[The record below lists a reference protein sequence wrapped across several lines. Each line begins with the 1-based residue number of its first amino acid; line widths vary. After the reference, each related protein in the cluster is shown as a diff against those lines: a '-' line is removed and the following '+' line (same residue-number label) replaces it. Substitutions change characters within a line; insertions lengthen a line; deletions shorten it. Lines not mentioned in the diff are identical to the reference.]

1 MFSVSRFFLSF
12 IVSLTVVHAF
22 VISHNK
28 WQSSRQEPRIER
40 GIRSVIS
47 TFELKSSLSSELSP
61 PLHSEVI
68 AAGNSSAFLDFDG
81 EAFFITSCIGKISRY
96 ILTAFMWMISIITF
110 LTEYLLS
117 RYQWFLRR
125 FHHFY
130 KQYRRPFLCSS
141 LMTASRLTPVTV

>member
-28 WQSSRQEPRIER
+28 WRSSRQEPRIER
-40 GIRSVIS
+40 GIRSVIR

-81 EAFFITSCIGKISRY
+81 ESFFITLCSEKISRHT
-96 ILTAFMWMISIITF
+96 LITF
-110 LTEYLLS
+110 
-117 RYQWFLRR
+117 
-125 FHHFY
+125 
-130 KQYRRPFLCSS
+130 
-141 LMTASRLTPVTV
+141 M

>member
-22 VISHNK
+22 AITHNN
-28 WQSSRQEPRIER
+28 WQSSRQGQRIER
-40 GIRSVIS
+40 GIRSVLS
-47 TFELKSSLSSELSP
+47 ASELKSSLSSELSP

-81 EAFFITSCIGKISRY
+81 EAFFISSCSEQISRY
-96 ILTAFMWMISIITF
+96 ILTTSMWMISIITF

-117 RYQWFLRR
+117 RHQLFLRR
-125 FHHFY
+125 FHHLY
-130 KQYRRPFLCSS
+130 KQCSRPFQCSP
-141 LMTASRLTPVTV
+141 LMTASHLTPATV